1 MVIINPVAH
10 KLTIGNVL
18 QHRWGRWL
26 FGFGFWTLLGLSF
39 ASQFYI
45 SSAKAGLAVT
55 WSQAVSYALGDWYVF
70 ALLSIPVMRLASRFR
85 FEAGSD
91 LRSLA
96 VHALGS
102 LVFSLAYMVLR
113 AWVGQWQSA
122 ASFAE
127 AFKPLLVKTWHF
139 NLLIYWVIVAV
150 SQGFE
155 YYRRY
160 RERELRASELEKRLA
175 QAKLQALQMQ
185 LNPHFLFNT
194 LHSISSLMHKDVE
207 AADRMVMRLGDL
219 LRAALDSSDTQEVAL
234 RQELGFLE
242 RYLEIEKT
250 RFGDRLMVKKHI
262 PKDLLEAQVPN
273 LILQPL
279 MENAIKHG
287 IEPWAKP
294 GRIELRARR
303 EGDRLILEV
312 GDNGAGLAED
322 ASWEEGVGL
331 SNTRARLRELYGQAH
346 RFELGRGPEGGLLV
360 RLAIPFRTE
369 TMDHENS
376 NADCR

>member
-102 LVFSLAYMVLR
+102 VVFSLAYMVLR

-322 ASWEEGVGL
+322 DSWEEGVGL

-346 RFELGRGPEGGLLV
+346 RFELCRGPEGGLLV